1 MFSQSSLS
9 ASSTAESTDLTVE
22 DDKQFIDNIDVKTF
36 FVATDN
42 PKGVKCSKDKVGEF
56 AELHV
61 QRAAKTMEP
70 TTFFRNF
77 GSTVVDLTT
86 MALKIFG
93 IALSNEAAEI
103 NWKHYK
109 DNSSKARS
117 SLRPDTVHKLIK
129 VQQSAALRS
138 QQFHEYKYEAM
149 KWTKEDELCKLSD
162 ELVASRDKILT
173 RFLNYKEDWEL
184 STIQTKNVANEIR
197 LN

>member
-1 MFSQSSLS
+1 
-9 ASSTAESTDLTVE
+9 
-22 DDKQFIDNIDVKTF
+22 
-36 FVATDN
+36 
-42 PKGVKCSKDKVGEF
+42 
-56 AELHV
+56 
-61 QRAAKTMEP
+61 MEP
-70 TTFFRNF
+70 TTFPRNF

>member
-1 MFSQSSLS
+1 MYSHKIVAKIEGKAILG
-9 ASSTAESTDLTVE
+9 EWL
-22 DDKQFIDNIDVKTF
+22 DDVHIAAYVLDPKYWDDAHYTIDNGQVMSAFKRTIKKVFHFMQPEPQEGWVIVIMNQLQTY
-36 FVATDN
+36 
-42 PKGVKCSKDKVGEF
+42 KDKVGEF

-109 DNSSKARS
+109 DHSLKARYIS
-117 SLRPDTVHKLIK
+117 S
-129 VQQSAALRS
+129 
-138 QQFHEYKYEAM
+138 
-149 KWTKEDELCKLSD
+149 
-162 ELVASRDKILT
+162 
-173 RFLNYKEDWEL
+173 
-184 STIQTKNVANEIR
+184 
-197 LN
+197 